1 MFIDEDGVCLWLALT
16 FHLHVDSRDKLR
28 LLADAF
34 PLRTHRTGLEF
45 ACFDFVFKKESETA
59 NSFMFHFSVC
69 ICQSVH
75 VAVLSLF

>member
-1 MFIDEDGVCLWLALT
+1 MYGGSQNT
-16 FHLHVDSRDKLR
+16 FWELILLFYHVDSRDKLR

-59 NSFMFHFSVC
+59 NSFGYASQCKLKFKNLTIIQAC
-69 ICQSVH
+69 
-75 VAVLSLF
+75 